1 MQTQNWRPSS
11 RLSQSEDPRGPGDGR
26 PEQPERSD
34 RGDRSGREHG
44 PISGEDSQSYSRQ
57 RTPGH
62 GGYGHGSPNHGYGE
76 QNSGYAERNPGRS
89 DRTDPRDQGLSSL
102 RSGGNMVDFSRG
114 TGGDLGFG
122 RGGLGP
128 ALPQRPFQ
136 GKGPRNYSRSS
147 ARIREDV
154 CEYLSEGFLDASDI
168 EVEVSEGIVT
178 LTGTVTDRRS
188 KLVAEELA
196 ESALGVRDVE
206 NRLRIAPALTA
217 TPAGDRARRQE
228 PGDDAP
234 RAGQGELRAAA
245 DEPVQA
251 GQGLPRASA

>member
-11 RLSQSEDPRGPGDGR
+11 RLSQPDNPRGPGDGR
-26 PEQPERSD
+26 PERGDRGD

-89 DRTDPRDQGLSSL
+89 DPTDPRDQGLASL
-102 RSGGNMVDFSRG
+102 RSGGNMVDFGRS
-114 TGGDLGFG
+114 GGAGEGFG
-122 RGGLGP
+122 RGLAP

-136 GKGPRNYSRSS
+136 GKGPRSYSRSS

-168 EVEVSEGIVT
+168 EVAVSEGIVT
-178 LTGTVTDRRS
+178 LSGTVTDRRS

-196 ESALGVRDVE
+196 ESVLGVRDVE
-206 NRLRIAPALTA
+206 NRLRIAPPLTS
-217 TPAGDRARRQE
+217 AGDRARGQE
-228 PGDDAP
+228 PGGESAP
-234 RAGQGELRAAA
+234 LAGQGELRAAA
-245 DEPVQA
+245 DAPVQV
-251 GQGLPRASA
+251 GTPLPRASA